1 MGNWYNYDHMHSGI
15 NFVTPYQRHNGLDK
29 KIMKNRIKVY
39 EMAKS
44 KHPERWSKNTRNWS
58 LPEYVSLNPISED
71 EVEEFIENKK

>member
-1 MGNWYNYDHMHSGI
+1 
-15 NFVTPYQRHNGLDK
+15 
-29 KIMKNRIKVY
+29 MKNRIKVY